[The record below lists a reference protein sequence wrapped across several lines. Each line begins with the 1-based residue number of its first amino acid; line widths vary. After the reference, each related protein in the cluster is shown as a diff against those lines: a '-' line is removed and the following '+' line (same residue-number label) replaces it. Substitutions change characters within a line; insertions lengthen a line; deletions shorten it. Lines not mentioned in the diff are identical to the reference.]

1 MVMRALYALLAIA
14 VTVELSSFATSIY
27 LHRCLAHRGVQL
39 NRFVAF
45 LMRFELWLG
54 TGIQPK
60 EWVAVHRKH
69 HRHTDVMGDPHS
81 PVLEGLWRILLGN
94 AYYYTREARNPET
107 LAKFAPDIGND
118 WFDRHVFRYGIIGI
132 VCGIG
137 IFVWLLGP
145 WWGGAAFAV
154 QAATYIFFNAVINGA
169 NHAVGYQ
176 NFENTATNLRF
187 VALLTA
193 GEGLHNN
200 HHAYPT
206 SARFSIRRNEFDPS
220 WPVLRLL
227 TWLHLARP
235 LRVAPQA
242 D

>member
-1 MVMRALYALLAIA
+1 MHLLYALFVVA

-27 LHRCLAHRGVQL
+27 LHRCLAHRGVRL

-54 TGIQPK
+54 TGIKPK

-69 HRHTDVMGDPHS
+69 HRHTDVLGDPHS

-94 AYYYTREARNPET
+94 AYYYAREARNPET
-107 LAKFAPDIGND
+107 LARFAPDVGND
-118 WFDRHVFRYGIIGI
+118 WFDRHVFRSGI
-132 VCGIG
+132 VGIVLGIG
-137 IFVWLLGP
+137 IFIWLLGP
-145 WWGGAAFAV
+145 WWGGAAFAA
-154 QAATYIFFNAVINGA
+154 QAGIYIFFNAVINGA

>member
-1 MVMRALYALLAIA
+1 MRLLYALLIVA

-27 LHRCLAHRGVQL
+27 LHRCLAHRGVRL
-39 NRFVAF
+39 NWFVAF

-54 TGIQPK
+54 TGINTK

-69 HRHTDVMGDPHS
+69 HRHTDVLGDPHS
-81 PVLEGLWRILLGN
+81 PVIEGLWHILLGN
-94 AYYYTREARNPET
+94 AYYYTKEARNPET
-107 LAKFAPDIGND
+107 LATFAPDIGND
-118 WFDRHVFRYGIIGI
+118 WFDRHIFRYGMVGI
-132 VCGIG
+132 VLGIG

-145 WWGGAAFAV
+145 IWGGVAFAV
-154 QAATYIFFNAVINGA
+154 QAATYIFFNAVVNGA

-176 NFENTATNLRF
+176 NFENTATNLRI

-206 SARFSIRRNEFDPS
+206 SARFSVRRNEFDPS
-220 WPVLRLL
+220 WVVLRLL
-227 TWLHLARP
+227 TWLHLAHP
-235 LRVAPQA
+235 LRVAPQV

>member
-1 MVMRALYALLAIA
+1 VTRFLYALAA
-14 VTVELSSFATSIY
+14 VVVAVELSSFATSIY
-27 LHRCLAHRGVQL
+27 LHRCLAHRGVRL

-45 LMRFELWLG
+45 LMRLELWLG
-54 TGIQPK
+54 TGIRPK

-69 HRHTDVMGDPHS
+69 HRHTDVLGDPHS

-94 AYYYTREARNPET
+94 AYYYMREARNPET
-107 LAKFAPDIGND
+107 LTRFAPDVGND
-118 WFDRHVFRYGIIGI
+118 WLDRRVFRYSAIGLAL
-132 VCGIG
+132 GIG
-137 IFVWLLGP
+137 IFIWLLGP
-145 WWGGAAFAV
+145 LWGAGAFAA
-154 QAATYIFFNAVINGA
+154 QAAIYVFFNAVINGA

-206 SARFSIRRNEFDPS
+206 SARFSVRRNEFDPS
-220 WPVLRLL
+220 WLVLRLL
-227 TWLHLARP
+227 TWMRLARP